1 MTYLVSSFYKFVR
14 LTDLEQKKKDWQ
26 AYCQQKEIKGTILLA
41 SEGINATIA
50 GFPEAIAEVL
60 ALLKTEI
67 ELSDLTTRDAW
78 ADNCPFERMKV
89 KIKPEIV
96 TLAQPQADPTERVG
110 HYVKPQ
116 DWNELIQDPEVL
128 VLDTRNSYEV
138 ETGTFQGATNPHT
151 HSFREFPEYVQ
162 QNLDPQRHPKIAM
175 FCTGGI
181 RCEKASAFLLSQGFQ
196 EVYHL
201 QGGILNYLSE
211 IPPEDSLWQGE
222 CFVFDQRI
230 AVQHGLAEGTFDLCT
245 ACGHP
250 LSEQEKRSPQYQ
262 ADIYCPHCFPFL
274 TPEKRA
280 KQEQKQRTGNL
291 KKILSEDR
299 PPSSNL
305 GRGSKMAVPPP
316 S

>member
-14 LTDLEQKKKDWQ
+14 LTDLEQKKEAWQ
-26 AYCQQKEIKGTILLA
+26 TYCQQKEVRGTILLA

-50 GFPEAIAEVL
+50 GLPEAIAEIL
-60 ALLKTEI
+60 ALLKTET
-67 ELSDLTTRDAW
+67 ELSDLKTRDAW
-78 ADNCPFERMKV
+78 SQDWPFERMKI

-96 TLAQPQADPTERVG
+96 TLAQPQADPTEKVG
-110 HYVKPQ
+110 QYVKPQ
-116 DWNELIQDPEVL
+116 DWNELIQDPEVF

-162 QNLDPQRHPKIAM
+162 KNLDPQHHPKIAM

-196 EVYHL
+196 DVYHL

-230 AVQHGLAEGTFDLCT
+230 AVQHGLEEGTFDLCV

-262 ADIYCPHCFPFL
+262 ADIYCPHCFPFS

-291 KKILSEDR
+291 KKN
-299 PPSSNL
+299 PF
-305 GRGSKMAVPPP
+305 
-316 S
+316 